1 MGVQLKK
8 NFLGGVFWSFTQ
20 QFSTQLISFLVQ
32 LVLARTLL
40 PAEFG
45 LIGMLT
51 VFISVGSAL
60 FDGGMT
66 ISLIKESATDSLDY
80 STVFIFNLVVSVLV
94 YILFYLSAP
103 FIAKFY
109 NQPLLTDIARV
120 YGLSF
125 IFLAFGTVQNT
136 LLVKELNFKK
146 QAYLSFPSLVIG
158 SSLGVFLAVNNF
170 GVWALV
176 YSALLTNFCNSFLLW
191 ITSEWRP
198 DFRFNREKF
207 KVHFHFGYKMTIS
220 SVLDAIFTNLYQIVI
235 GKLYSPVLVGY
246 YTRANSLVMLPVG
259 NISSVLNKVVF
270 PLFSAVKDDTLELR
284 KVYKKIMLMIFF
296 IVTPL
301 ILLMVLLS
309 KDIVIILFTKK
320 WLPIVPIFQIL
331 CLSGLLYPLH
341 LYNLMILQ
349 VKGKSGLFLKLE
361 IVKKIMF
368 VIIVIAS
375 IGFGF
380 YGLLFGSMVSSILA
394 LFINTHYAGKFIQY
408 KLHSQLFDLIPTL
421 FIAILMGAV
430 MYLLNF
436 CLGDLSVHSRLAL
449 IGTSGIL
456 TYIACAVI
464 FKNDSTLDLI
474 KLIKHYDSSN

>member
-1 MGVQLKK
+1 VELKK
-8 NFLGGVFWSFTQ
+8 NFIGGVFWSFIQ

-51 VFISVGSAL
+51 VFMGVGSAL

-66 ISLIKESATDSLDY
+66 ISLIKERATDNRDY
-80 STVFIFNLVVSVLV
+80 STVFIFNLIVSVLI

-103 FIAKFY
+103 YIAQFY

-136 LLVKELNFKK
+136 ILVKELNFKK
-146 QAYLSFPSLVIG
+146 QAYLAFPSLVIG
-158 SSLGVFLAVNNF
+158 SLLGIYLAVNGF

-176 YSALLTNFCNSFLLW
+176 YSVLLTNFCNTFLLW
-191 ITSEWRP
+191 ITSNWRP
-198 DFRFNREKF
+198 SFSFDSEKF
-207 KVHFHFGYKMTIS
+207 KMHFHFGYKMTIS
-220 SVLDAIFTNLYQIVI
+220 SLLDTVFTNLYQIVI

-259 NISSVLNKVVF
+259 NISTVLNKVVF

-284 KVYKKIMLMIFF
+284 KLYKKIMLMIFF

-301 ILLMVLLS
+301 IVLMILLS
-309 KDIVIILFTKK
+309 KEIVIILFTEK

-361 IVKKIMF
+361 IIKKVML
-368 VIIVIAS
+368 VIVVFAS

-380 YGLLFGSMVSSILA
+380 YGLLLGSVVSSVLA
-394 LFINTHYAGKFIQY
+394 LFINTFYAGLFIQY
-408 KLHSQLFDLIPTL
+408 KMHEQLIDLVPTL
-421 FIAILMGAV
+421 FIAFIMASV
-430 MYLLNF
+430 MYLLNYYS
-436 CLGDLSVHSRLAL
+436 GDLNVFSRLVF

-456 TYIACAVI
+456 TYLACAVI
-464 FKNDSTLDLI
+464 LKNESTKEII
-474 KLIKHYDSSN
+474 KILKTL